1 MTDGILNPAQ
11 SLLQKLGVTIFAARE
26 MIAHGECVAQLGEAE
41 SKEGPLVAIVI
52 SNGAGHIS
60 VTLYANEA
68 IQAEG
73 FAMFSPPVAEWSV
86 ADSEVSEDEFCQRFG
101 PVVTEL
107 QKGCCWRLVANHA
120 VGDGATLSVAELGV
134 AEGGN
139 ESAFLA

>member
-1 MTDGILNPAQ
+1 MTNGISNPAQ
-11 SLLQKLGVTIFAARE
+11 ALLQKLGVTAFAAHE
-26 MIAHGECVAQLGEAE
+26 MVGHGECVAQLGEAD
-41 SKEGPLVAIVI
+41 SKEGPLVAVVV
-52 SNGAGHIS
+52 SNRGGHIS

-86 ADSEVSEDEFCQRFG
+86 ADSEVSEDEFCQRFS

-107 QKGCCWRLVANHA
+107 QKGFSWRLAANHA
-120 VGDGATLSVAELGV
+120 VGDGAVLSVAELGV

-139 ESAFLA
+139 ESARVA